1 MKIALVIL
9 HADPMR
15 GGAERYTLDL
25 AAALHERGHEITL
38 LATTFADIPPG
49 VRRIQL
55 AAGGIT
61 RKQRY
66 FRALDSLDEHVA
78 SGSFD
83 LIHAMFPV
91 RRCDL
96 YHPHAGLAATGN
108 NDLLNPRRR
117 AMARIEQQ
125 LLATNPP
132 RVVCLSQYLKQSVK
146 KFYPLDDEHLPIL
159 FNAVDIER
167 FNPAKRIAEKKAD
180 EIVALIIAQD
190 FVRKG
195 LHEAIT
201 ALSKL
206 PDQNLVLNV
215 VGKQSTARYEK
226 LAKQLGVKNHVRFL
240 GPTRDT
246 FTAYRNADFFVLPTK
261 HDPCS
266 LVVLEA
272 LAMGLPVISTRFN
285 GACEIMTD
293 GLHGFVLNDPADTD
307 ALADAMRKMLD
318 PQSRQKMSAACLE
331 LRPKLSYE
339 HHVNRLIEIYQQV
352 GARD

>member
-25 AAALHERGHEITL
+25 AAALHARNHEVTL
-38 LATTFADIPPG
+38 LATTFAEVPAG
-49 VRRIQL
+49 VKRIQL

-66 FRALDSLDEHVA
+66 LAALDSLDQHQ
-78 SGSFD
+78 SGAHYD
-83 LIHAMFPV
+83 LVHAMLPV

-96 YHPHAGLAATGN
+96 YHPHAGLAAAAN
-108 NDLLNPRRR
+108 IDIFNPRRR
-117 AMARIEQQ
+117 EMARVEQQ
-125 LLATNPP
+125 LLGVTNPP
-132 RVVCLSQYLKQSVK
+132 RVLCLSQYLKQSVR

-167 FNPAKRIAEKKAD
+167 FDPTRRAAEKNSA

-195 LHEAIT
+195 LHETIT
-201 ALSKL
+201 ALSKVS
-206 PDQNLVLNV
+206 DKNLLLNV
-215 VGKQSTARYEK
+215 VGKQSTSGYEK
-226 LAKQLGVKNHVRFL
+226 LARQLGIKNRVRFA

-272 LAMGLPVISTRFN
+272 LAMGLPVISTKFN

-293 GLHGFVLNDPADTD
+293 GRHGFVLSDPADTD
-307 ALADAMRKMLD
+307 ALAYAMRKLLD
-318 PQSRQKMSAACLE
+318 APLRERMSNACLE
-331 LRPKLSYE
+331 LRPGLSYQQ
-339 HHVNRLIEIYQQV
+339 HVNRLLEIYQGI
-352 GARD
+352 GA